1 MKEHSK
7 QDGGSVRKQLPMS
20 EQEWYWQHQIGGELA
35 DKKKKRLNSGYI
47 LKVIL
52 MKFDDWFSMGFKKEV
67 IECGRL
73 KFGQ

>member
-1 MKEHSK
+1 MILAAP
-7 QDGGSVRKQLPMS
+7 DRWWTG
-20 EQEWYWQHQIGGELA
+20 WQ
-35 DKKKKRLNSGYI
+35 KKKRLNSGYI